1 MPLPAVAPRAQNGV
15 RILIAAEAAVKTGEC
30 ADDVAPFKVAVMSQ
44 NGAAVT
50 QVGTN
55 IEQVVRR
62 FADVVFPKRHNLHQA
77 ARADPAD
84 RILAERA
91 FHLNQPQHNLRIQT
105 GPAAFILDIDQ
116 QPAPLFLIGD
126 KSCQTCR
133 HRGQP
138 TLALFRIVEHQPR
151 RIHAADRAPHHGSHI
166 VGKRFFTLRAGFC
179 QRADQQRAGGT
190 QQAAA
195 LQIGG

>member
-15 RILIAAEAAVKTGEC
+15 RIFIAAQAAVKTGKR
-30 ADDVAPFKVAVMSQ
+30 ADDVAFFKVAVMAQ
-44 NGAAVT
+44 DGAAVT
-50 QVGTN
+50 QVGADV
-55 IEQVVRR
+55 EQVVRR
-62 FADVVFPKRHNLHQA
+62 FADVVFPKRHNLHQT
-77 ARADPAD
+77 ARADTAD
-84 RILAERA
+84 CILAERA

-116 QPAPLFLIGD
+116 QPAPLLLVGD
-126 KSCQTCR
+126 EPCQTCR

-151 RIHAADRAPHHGSHI
+151 RIDAADGTPHHGSHI
-166 VGKRFFTLRAGFC
+166 VGKRFLTLRAGFC
-179 QRADQQRAGGT
+179 QRADQQRTGGT

-195 LQIGG
+195 LQIDG